1 MEHGVL
7 SDGLGWCNSKEG
19 SLHSGSQW
27 FLAERAITGFRGGEV
42 QRDPLIQP
50 QGPTSELNTHW
61 NSSTTT

>member
-27 FLAERAITGFRGGEV
+27 FLAERAITGFRGVERYRETLSSSPRA
-42 QRDPLIQP
+42 QPL
-50 QGPTSELNTHW
+50 N
-61 NSSTTT
+61 